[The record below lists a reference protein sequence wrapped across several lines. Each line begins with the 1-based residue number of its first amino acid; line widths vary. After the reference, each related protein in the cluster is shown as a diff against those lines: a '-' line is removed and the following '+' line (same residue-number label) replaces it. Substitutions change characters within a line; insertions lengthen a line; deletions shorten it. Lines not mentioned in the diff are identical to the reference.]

1 MKTILNFEE
10 LKQMF
15 REQEQ
20 DEHKA
25 QNDKNELY
33 KAKCDALRQNVEL
46 NKIKALNA
54 IKAQDEKLK
63 LYRAK
68 EARTQAQFEA
78 RQKKID
84 EDYHRTERHN
94 LTTYLI
100 TFLVSFLSAI
110 SSTIILIILLLNS

>member
-1 MKTILNFEE
+1 MKEVLNFEE

-20 DEHKA
+20 DEQKA
-25 QNDKNELY
+25 QDEKNELY
-33 KAKCDALRQNVEL
+33 KIKCDALKQSIEL
-46 NKIKALNA
+46 NKIKALNT
-54 IKAQDEKLK
+54 IKAQDEKIT
-63 LYRAK
+63 LYKAK

-84 EDYHRTERHN
+84 DDYHRSERHN

-100 TFLVSFLSAI
+100 TFLASSITVI